1 MGFCLR
7 LELICTSIW
16 RLSLYPPSN
25 TVIPHVP
32 FFWFYFSNVHPS
44 FFFLPLFF
52 CVTKGYHHHWINRLG
67 RWSRFSI
74 LNIVHDHS
82 LSLSFS
88 LFFLQV
94 FSLFH
99 HEGIFIIT
107 LQPTSW
113 LFFFGWKLAELK
125 GWALII
131 ALSLLITLLTPNPLS
146 SSAWSPASPK
156 KKNASYILSL
166 PSFPQVPSGQSS
178 SVDFVVV
185 FYSVIFLL

>member
-1 MGFCLR
+1 MFRSFGFILA
-7 LELICTSIW
+7 T
-16 RLSLYPPSN
+16 Y
-25 TVIPHVP
+25 IPL
-32 FFWFYFSNVHPS
+32 
-44 FFFLPLFF
+44 FFFFIPLFF

-88 LFFLQV
+88 LFFYR
-94 FSLFH
+94 FFLF
-99 HEGIFIIT
+99 FIMKASSSSPYN
-107 LQPTSW
+107 QPPDF
-113 LFFFGWKLAELK
+113 FFFGWKLAELK